1 VRRMGVLVASLVV
14 AAMPLTTAPV
24 ARATTVF
31 DDFDGPAGASPD
43 SDKWAVVEGTGWDSG
58 VEDYSWD
65 NAVLDGNG
73 NLTIQARKTANG
85 YTSGRVQTKGKAS
98 FGYGTLTA
106 RIKVPSGQGLW
117 PSFWLVGADEDS
129 NPFPGAGE
137 IDVAE
142 MVSDPTTRYS
152 SVHGPVSG
160 VWDYLQDQIITFGGD
175 LSQGFHNYW
184 MTHTKDAITV
194 GVDDTKWGTFTPGSL
209 PAGATWVF
217 NKPFY
222 VVFSLAVGGSWAGP
236 PDGGTDFPA
245 TMLVDC
251 LNWEP
256 ASTGWD
262 GPEPRSHLNLGCRQG
277 GPGRWAKVGA
287 RG

>member
-194 GVDDTKWGTFTPGSL
+194 GVDGTKWGTFTPGAL

-222 VVFSLAVGGSWAGP
+222 VVFSLAVGGSWAGR
-236 PDGGTDFPA
+236 PDGGTQFPA
-245 TMLVDC
+245 TMLVDF

-256 ASTGWD
+256 APTVWGGL
-262 GPEPRSHLNLGCRQG
+262 GPAHE
-277 GPGRWAKVGA
+277 
-287 RG
+287 

>member
-1 VRRMGVLVASLVV
+1 MRRMGVLVASLVV

-73 NLTIQARKTANG
+73 NLMIQARKTESG
-85 YTSGRVQTKGKAS
+85 YTSGRVQTKGKEG
-98 FGYGTLTA
+98 FEYGTLIA
-106 RIKVPSGQGLW
+106 RIKMPSGRGLW

-129 NPFPGAGE
+129 NPWPAAGE
-137 IDVAE
+137 IDVVE
-142 MVSDPTTRYS
+142 LVSDPTTQYS
-152 SVHGPVSG
+152 SIHGPMAHA
-160 VWDYLQDQIITFGGD
+160 WDSLQDQIITRGAD
-175 LSQGFHNYW
+175 LSGDFHDYW
-184 MTHTKDAITV
+184 ITRSADSITV
-194 GVDDTKWGTFTPGSL
+194 GVDDTKWGTFTPDSL

-222 VVFSLAVGGSWAGP
+222 VILNLAVGGGWAGL
-236 PDGGTDFPA
+236 PDGKTDFPA
-245 TMLVDC
+245 TMLVDWV
-251 LNWEP
+251 NWEP
-256 ASTGWD
+256 A
-262 GPEPRSHLNLGCRQG
+262 
-277 GPGRWAKVGA
+277 
-287 RG
+287 